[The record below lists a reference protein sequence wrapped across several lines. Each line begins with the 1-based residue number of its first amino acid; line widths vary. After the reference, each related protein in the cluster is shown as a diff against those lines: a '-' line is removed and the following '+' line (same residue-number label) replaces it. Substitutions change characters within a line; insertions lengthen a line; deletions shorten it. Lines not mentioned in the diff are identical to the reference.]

1 MANWLQ
7 NLTGSLLNEA
17 YKDQAEQVHKA
28 RLAETL
34 ANQMK
39 LTDYQNTIDRNNL
52 ASDRIYAEGIAEKE
66 AKAKSIQDQIDYR
79 QGIVNRLIENPDKYL
94 NAADVAG
101 QIQPSNTS
109 QDVNAILRQLQFR
122 PEQPNAYQR
131 WLMGQGTRDE
141 QRFQREAALTEYKSA
156 LDRLKGLEAD
166 RSEGLNVSQLDYA
179 NVLQSINNARE
190 NMRSLGIKISGD
202 ENVHKNVKAQINDAV
217 KSAFGYNS
225 PTLENALN
233 GGKSEQQTGLKVG
246 TIEEGYKYLG
256 GDPADPNNWEKQ

>member
-52 ASDRIYAEGIAEKE
+52 ASDRVYAQGIAEKE
-66 AKAKSIQDQIDYR
+66 AKAKAIQDQIDYR
-79 QGIVNRLIENPDKYL
+79 QGIVNRLIENPEQYL
-94 NAADVAG
+94 NAPDVAG

-109 QDVNAILRQLQFR
+109 QDVNSILRQLQMKPDELTAWQKFQMSKYSDEKKNADKDR
-122 PEQPNAYQR
+122 KNTPLFNKYNQGVKEYIYTISPEGGGHVDWATESR
-131 WLMGQGTRDE
+131 LRDE
-141 QRFQREAALTEYKSA
+141 INKDAAKLREQGYDVPDVGQWLNNFDKRKADIVNKAAEL
-156 LDRLKGLEAD
+156 
-166 RSEGLNVSQLDYA
+166 
-179 NVLQSINNARE
+179 
-190 NMRSLGIKISGD
+190 
-202 ENVHKNVKAQINDAV
+202 
-217 KSAFGYNS
+217 
-225 PTLENALN
+225 LN